1 MKITATR
8 EELLGPVQNVIG
20 VVERRQTMPVLSNV
34 LLSAKN
40 NRLSVTGTD
49 LEVELV
55 SAATLT
61 VAAPGEVTVPGR
73 KLLDIL
79 RAMGA
84 DIEVLDLSTRGP
96 EPVADLLIRPMS
108 EIADLWRR

>member
-1 MKITATR
+1 MKLTATR
-8 EELLGPVQNVIG
+8 EEILGPVQNVIG

-34 LLSAKN
+34 LLSAKD
-40 NRLSVTGTD
+40 NRLSITGTD

-61 VAAPGEVTVPGR
+61 VSAPGEVTVPGR

-79 RAMGA
+79 RA
-84 DIEVLDLSTRGP
+84 IP
-96 EPVADLLIRPMS
+96 EGTNVTLTPTF
-108 EIADLWRR
+108 